1 MRHVHAHILRKEGV
15 TTSVSDD
22 PMKLSVDHEA
32 KHFFPTDPSV
42 SLLGPFPNIE
52 TTD

>member
-1 MRHVHAHILRKEGV
+1 M

-32 KHFFPTDPSV
+32 KHFFSTDPSV